1 MRMTLHFLN
10 VGNGDC
16 TIIELPDGNLMMVD
30 ICNGGGTNPQLT
42 DPINYLYDLQSKR
55 SLFLQF
61 ISPIAY
67 ICALLSKPRLFNYV
81 QTHPD
86 MDHMDGLA
94 ALVQKCNIINFWDTD
109 NNKPR
114 PNFSS
119 PHSKGQLADWNAYQ
133 RLRQKAQH
141 YYRSLSPVT
150 LQGGQRYP
158 YDLYVLHPTPQAI
171 AHANRSGDWNHAAY
185 VLLLK
190 FALFKALIAGDV
202 DDDVWEELYNWASR
216 NNIARDLVSN
226 ITVFKVS
233 HHGRRSGYC
242 GRNWLNLT
250 NPQEIVISKGSVPG
264 EHSAYGNYYNY
275 KNGAEHLW
283 LTSKGDVICNYNS
296 HKNEYSIDYRR

>member
-1 MRMTLHFLN
+1 MSMTLHFLN

-16 TIIELPDGNLMMVD
+16 TIIELPDGYLMMVD
-30 ICNGGGTNPQLT
+30 ICNGGGTNRPLT
-42 DPINYLYDLQSKR
+42 DPITYLYSLR
-55 SLFLQF
+55 PNPSLF
-61 ISPIAY
+61 
-67 ICALLSKPRLFNYV
+67 RYV

-86 MDHMDGLA
+86 MDHMDGLS
-94 ALVQKCNIINFWDTD
+94 LLERKCTIINFWDTA
-109 NNKPR
+109 NTKPR
-114 PNFSS
+114 PDFSS
-119 PHSKGQLADWNAYQ
+119 PYSKGKPADWDAYQ
-133 RLRQKAQH
+133 RLRQKAKH

-190 FALFKALIAGDV
+190 FASFKALIAGDV

-250 NPQEIVISKGSVPG
+250 NPREIVISKGSVPG

-283 LTSKGDVICNYNS
+283 LTSQGDVICHYDS
-296 HKNEYSIDYRR
+296 TSKKYSIDYRK

>member
-30 ICNGGGTNPQLT
+30 ICNGGGTNRSLT
-42 DPINYLYDLQSKR
+42 DPITYLY
-55 SLFLQF
+55 SLR
-61 ISPIAY
+61 PN
-67 ICALLSKPRLFNYV
+67 PRLFRYV

-94 ALVQKCNIINFWDTD
+94 ALVQKCKIINFWDTD

-119 PHSKGQLADWNAYQ
+119 LHSKGKPADWDAYQ
-133 RLRQKAQH
+133 RLRQKAKH

-150 LQGGQRYP
+150 LQGGQRYL
-158 YDLYVLHPTPQAI
+158 YDLYVLHPTQQAVD
-171 AHANRSGDWNHAAY
+171 HANRSGDWNHAAY

-190 FALFKALIAGDV
+190 FASFKALIAGDV
-202 DDDVWEELYNWASR
+202 DDDVWEKLYNWASR

-283 LTSKGDVICNYNS
+283 LTSKGNVICNYNS
-296 HKNEYSIDYRR
+296 HKNEYSIDYQR